1 MIPRK
6 KWAVTEPVALCP
18 SPGFSSSRRGGRSLN
33 VVRLPCV
40 YFAPVPCMVCII
52 WTAQT
57 FASFI
62 GIFLKI
68 IYISGFIYL
77 FEKAELRVGETRREV
92 FCPPVYFSDGLRAG
106 AEAGAGV
113 WNAVSPSGGLTTVP
127 NTCQVPNG
135 CGKLQKKGKL
145 LRHLNIR
152 SKSRFHVH

>member
-18 SPGFSSSRRGGRSLN
+18 SPGFSSSHSGR
-33 VVRLPCV
+33 
-40 YFAPVPCMVCII
+40 PVPECGAIAVRVFCSCTLYGMYNMNSSDLCILY
-52 WTAQT
+52 WK
-57 FASFI
+57 F
-62 GIFLKI
+62 FLI

-77 FEKAELRVGETRREV
+77 FEKAELGVGETRREV
-92 FCPPVYFSDGLRAG
+92 FCPPAYFSDGLRTG
-106 AEAGAGV
+106 AEAGAGM

-127 NTCQVPNG
+127 NICQVPNG

-152 SKSRFHVH
+152 RKSRFHVL